1 MSTLLLYLTVLLA
14 TLGSLLMAG
23 VFFAFS
29 TAVMPALGRLVPGAG
44 MQAMQT
50 LNAVILNPLFLAT
63 FVGTALLAVAAAAL
77 AWIYGPRE
85 AGMLFALGALLYGVG
100 VLGVTAALNVPM
112 NEALAKL
119 GADSAVGHDY
129 WQVYLRDW
137 TFWNG
142 VRTLAGLLAGASM
155 MAGVIAS
162 P

>member
-1 MSTLLLYLTVLLA
+1 MSILLLYLTVLLT

-29 TAVMPALGRLVPGAG
+29 TAVMPALGRVVGG

-50 LNAVILNPLFLAT
+50 INTVILNPLFLAT
-63 FVGTALLAVAAAAL
+63 FMGTALLAVAAAVL
-77 AWIYGPRE
+77 GWLYGPRE
-85 AGMLFALGALLYGVG
+85 AALLFLLGALAYGVG
-100 VLGVTAALNVPM
+100 VFGVTVALNVPM

-119 GADSAVGHDY
+119 GADSGPGQDY
-129 WQVYLRDW
+129 WQAYLRDW

-142 VRTLAGLLAGASM
+142 LRTLAGLVSGACM
-155 MAGVIAS
+155 IVGVIIS